1 MKRYYFT
8 FQGRSSG
15 DCIISVR
22 TNSKKEI
29 EELIKKYN
37 TIFGHIQVWDCKQD
51 IIIYSN

>member
-15 DCIISVR
+15 DCIISAR

-37 TIFGHIQVWDCKQD
+37 TIFGHIQVWDCKLD
-51 IIIYSN
+51 VIIYSN